1 MPGLGKEDVKLSV
14 EQSTLV
20 IRAEAEKEAG
30 DEEENV
36 PMYSSRIELPERLYK
51 MDQIKAEMNNG
62 VLKIMVPKVKEEEER
77 ADVFHV
83 KIE

>member
-14 EQSTLV
+14 QQSTLV

-30 DEEENV
+30 DEEENG
-36 PMYSSRIELPERLYK
+36 PKYSSRIELPEKLYK
-51 MDQIKAEMNNG
+51 MDQIKAEMKNG
-62 VLKIMVPKVKEEEER
+62 VLKIMVPKVKEKER